1 MIVYQQHDHDHID
14 NLHRHHGVLC
24 WTFLCAVGRGENGRA
39 PRQSTR
45 FGETQFSK
53 IRLKF
58 WWGKSKFYQA
68 LHDEQ
73 FELQNPINFAN
84 YSPRLASSNWERW
97 NNILEF
103 CTESRFLKKQCKI
116 PIGPLVEISR
126 ETKAT
131 KTHDGACVCPY
142 CTSVQG
148 ICGHRAHEYWWTTV
162 KSYLFWPYSSS
173 ISLLTSYKDWFFC
186 LFSESSLHHRKFS
199 NHCYYSVL

>member
-1 MIVYQQHDHDHID
+1 MIVYQQHDHID
-14 NLHRHHGVLC
+14 NLHRHQGVLC
-24 WTFLCAVGRGENGRA
+24 WTFSAQLAGEKTAALRDKV
-39 PRQSTR
+39 QDL
-45 FGETQFSK
+45 GETQFSK
-53 IRLKF
+53 IRRKF

-84 YSPRLASSNWERW
+84 YSPRLASSNWEGW

-103 CTESRFLKKQCKI
+103 CTESRFLKKQCKT

>member
-1 MIVYQQHDHDHID
+1 MYYAERFV
-14 NLHRHHGVLC
+14 RS
-24 WTFLCAVGRGENGRA
+24 WSGRDGRA

-45 FGETQFSK
+45 SWRDAIQQNTTK
-53 IRLKF
+53 ILV
-58 WWGKSKFYQA
+58 GKIKFYQA

-186 LFSESSLHHRKFS
+186 LFSESSLHHS
-199 NHCYYSVL
+199 L

>member
-14 NLHRHHGVLC
+14 NLHRHQGVLC
-24 WTFLCAVGRGENGRA
+24 WTFCAQLAGEKTAALRDKV
-39 PRQSTR
+39 QDL
-45 FGETQFSK
+45 GETQFSN
-53 IRLKF
+53 IRLKI
-58 WWGKSKFYQA
+58 WWGKSKFYQV

-73 FELQNPINFAN
+73 FKLQNPINFAN

-103 CTESRFLKKQCKI
+103 CTESRFLKKQCKT